1 MALDIRAAEEDTR
14 HASVAC
20 RVPRAACRDE
30 RARRRRG
37 ARSLERSQSWG
48 PMEAGGGAYTFS
60 RRTTRTV
67 TGPGGEAG
75 ARSEE
80 TTRAAR
86 AGHAGA
92 PLVVE
97 VHRSATG
104 SGREL
109 LGVARAVGGRGG
121 AFVRERGPGGD
132 PERVWERAPTGV
144 DPGDFDREWDEAA
157 RAAGLLAVPLGPSAE
172 ALRLLPHQGG
182 SRNALPRAPARPE
195 EREAARLGRRV
206 FEEHTRRLQ
215 EEARALREAG
225 AGAGAVGGEAFPSQ
239 PEPQRAGSR
248 SAGGDLAFRLAREEA
263 AGLWGGR

>member
-1 MALDIRAAEEDTR
+1 M
-14 HASVAC
+14 
-20 RVPRAACRDE
+20 
-30 RARRRRG
+30 
-37 ARSLERSQSWG
+37 
-48 PMEAGGGAYTFS
+48 
-60 RRTTRTV
+60 
-67 TGPGGEAG
+67 
-75 ARSEE
+75 SEE
-80 TTRAAR
+80 TARAAR

-97 VHRSATG
+97 VHRSATAG
-104 SGREL
+104 GREL
-109 LGVARAVGGRGG
+109 LGAARAVGGRGG

-144 DPGDFDREWDEAA
+144 DPGDFDREWAEEA

-182 SRNALPRAPARPE
+182 CRNALPQTPAGPG

-225 AGAGAVGGEAFPSQ
+225 AGAGAGGGRPSRHSWNHSVRGRGRQ
-239 PEPQRAGSR
+239 AETLPSASRAR
-248 SAGGDLAFRLAREEA
+248 KRLACGANDRA
-263 AGLWGGR
+263 RLPPAQPRSTPRQPHLVKPPLDRLLWKLVYLS

>member
-1 MALDIRAAEEDTR
+1 
-14 HASVAC
+14 
-20 RVPRAACRDE
+20 
-30 RARRRRG
+30 
-37 ARSLERSQSWG
+37 
-48 PMEAGGGAYTFS
+48 MEAGGGAYTFS

-80 TTRAAR
+80 TAR
-86 AGHAGA
+86 ASRGGVGA

-97 VHRSATG
+97 VHRSARAAD
-104 SGREL
+104 GREL

-121 AFVRERGPGGD
+121 AFVRERGPGGG
-132 PERVWERAPTGV
+132 PERVWERAATGV
-144 DPGDFDREWDEAA
+144 DPGDFDREWAEAA
-157 RAAGLLAVPLGPSAE
+157 RAAGLLEVPLGPSAE

-182 SRNALPRAPARPE
+182 GRNALPQAPAGPE

-215 EEARALREAG
+215 EEARGLREAG
-225 AGAGAVGGEAFPSQ
+225 AGAGSRGAASASR
-239 PEPQRAGSR
+239 PELQSSR

-263 AGLWGGR
+263 AGLWGQP